1 MKATSV
7 IAYNKMD
14 LGRSLTRGE
23 LYRLGLDAPVVEI
36 SAKEGEG
43 VEELLFTILTLSGLA
58 DGVED
63 TLITSARQR
72 DCLMRAKDALSRAID
87 AHTAGVPFDLVSQDA
102 MDALSAL
109 YSLTGEDPRADVID
123 TIFKKFCVGK

>member
-1 MKATSV
+1 
-7 IAYNKMD
+7 
-14 LGRSLTRGE
+14 
-23 LYRLGLDAPVVEI
+23 VEI

-72 DCLMRAKDALSRAID
+72 DCLMRAKDALGRAID